1 MDPKEQQELL
11 ERIQDTD
18 EEEKYPLLFTFDF
31 QEDMEEDVE
40 GRAVAEPAE
49 QPPSLLL
56 GAPRSDT
63 PAEQPNG
70 GSFLDWMRKKQTVR
84 QRKPEETTMVQEF
97 LVEKIIRRR
106 VFNGRVE
113 YFLKWKGFTDADNTW
128 EPQDNLD
135 CPELIDE
142 FLRNMR
148 LSDNEEEQP
157 QEFILNEE
165 LSEQE
170 AEICSQYRE
179 QSDVVLDF
187 QKRDVTG
194 ASLDMDP
201 DLELDLNR
209 EPECIIGSTDQH
221 GELVF
226 LVKWK
231 TSVSLL
237 AAREASARCPQ
248 AVVDFYQRRLN
259 WHSGDED
266 Q

>member
-1 MDPKEQQELL
+1 MIMKKS
-11 ERIQDTD
+11 RCS
-18 EEEKYPLLFTFDF
+18 LF
-31 QEDMEEDVE
+31 
-40 GRAVAEPAE
+40 
-49 QPPSLLL
+49 
-56 GAPRSDT
+56 SDIKAT
-63 PAEQPNG
+63 TTA
-70 GSFLDWMRKKQTVR
+70 MRKKQTVR

-148 LSDNEEEQP
+148 LPDNEEEQP

-187 QKRDVTG
+187 QKMDVTG
-194 ASLDMDP
+194 AGLDLDP

-221 GELVF
+221 GELMF

>member
-1 MDPKEQQELL
+1 M
-11 ERIQDTD
+11 
-18 EEEKYPLLFTFDF
+18 
-31 QEDMEEDVE
+31 
-40 GRAVAEPAE
+40 
-49 QPPSLLL
+49 
-56 GAPRSDT
+56 
-63 PAEQPNG
+63 
-70 GSFLDWMRKKQTVR
+70 MRKKQTVR

-157 QEFILNEE
+157 QEFILDEE

-170 AEICSQYRE
+170 AEI
-179 QSDVVLDF
+179 
-187 QKRDVTG
+187 KRDVTG
-194 ASLDMDP
+194 AGLDPDP

-221 GELVF
+221 GELMF